1 MFIYKIISKALAI
14 SILFLTSLDKI
25 FSKTG
30 MSGIT
35 LPNWTSLD
43 KWVFENFMLADE
55 PFAKALQISETC
67 VSVNNNLS
75 GKLLSSLELLLLMK
89 DLKLVQFHFLL

>member
-1 MFIYKIISKALAI
+1 
-14 SILFLTSLDKI
+14 
-25 FSKTG
+25 
-30 MSGIT
+30 
-35 LPNWTSLD
+35 
-43 KWVFENFMLADE
+43 MLADE